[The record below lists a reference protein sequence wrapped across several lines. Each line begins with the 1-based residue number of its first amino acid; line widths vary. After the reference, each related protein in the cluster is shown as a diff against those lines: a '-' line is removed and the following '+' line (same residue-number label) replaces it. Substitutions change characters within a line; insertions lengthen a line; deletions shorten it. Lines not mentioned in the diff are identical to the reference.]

1 MIAKKFKTL
10 SLALIF
16 SVALNIGLVAYFLV
30 QDAPIAVQRGQKR
43 GSPVETTNGGTL
55 AMMASLSFRELVS
68 FLTNRSLV
76 EDGYSKR
83 DLAVAALTAY
93 RHFNLEKAL
102 CGKPEQAR
110 EFHVSKGEIVEIYP
124 NLTEDQFEAIIRF
137 AYQEKWPLTARGLFL
152 RLQNREE
159 REESLEQA
167 FFHTPEF
174 YAVKQLFQKPGVC
187 QEPHVLLNFIGEG
200 SWELLESV
208 TQEASQ
214 GFDCSDERRRALLL
228 NYVALHSPTAA
239 KLLLEMDF
247 DFALKKLDDRGILQ
261 LLALLKQ
268 QTDLTMRFCV
278 ELLKSPRSSLI
289 WDAAAMTLYSYV
301 GEIPIQPI
309 DHKTV
314 LAKFSFGE
322 DKASAPPPVQTAP
335 AVSCYHVVGE
345 GETLW
350 KISRTYKVKVEEIVQ
365 LNGLEKDALYP
376 GMTLK
381 LPPK

>member
-1 MIAKKFKTL
+1 MISKKFKTL

-110 EFHVSKGEIVEIYP
+110 EYHVSKGEIVEIYP
-124 NLTEDQFEAIIRF
+124 NLTEDQFE
-137 AYQEKWPLTARGLFL
+137 
-152 RLQNREE
+152 
-159 REESLEQA
+159 A

-376 GMTLK
+376 GWVCRQLLARREK
-381 LPPK
+381 RSGS

>member
-1 MIAKKFKTL
+1 
-10 SLALIF
+10 
-16 SVALNIGLVAYFLV
+16 
-30 QDAPIAVQRGQKR
+30 
-43 GSPVETTNGGTL
+43 
-55 AMMASLSFRELVS
+55 
-68 FLTNRSLV
+68 
-76 EDGYSKR
+76 
-83 DLAVAALTAY
+83 
-93 RHFNLEKAL
+93 
-102 CGKPEQAR
+102 
-110 EFHVSKGEIVEIYP
+110 
-124 NLTEDQFEAIIRF
+124 
-137 AYQEKWPLTARGLFL
+137 
-152 RLQNREE
+152 
-159 REESLEQA
+159 
-167 FFHTPEF
+167 
-174 YAVKQLFQKPGVC
+174 
-187 QEPHVLLNFIGEG
+187 
-200 SWELLESV
+200 
-208 TQEASQ
+208 
-214 GFDCSDERRRALLL
+214 
-228 NYVALHSPTAA
+228 
-239 KLLLEMDF
+239 MDF